1 MRRETLFYYRLCL
14 YLTAMAVIKS
24 VTYTKNTWLT
34 ENDYQQQ
41 EEEEKA
47 VINASK
53 TTITHMVIPPYD

>member
-1 MRRETLFYYRLCL
+1 
-14 YLTAMAVIKS
+14 MAVIKS